1 MADACEPAT
10 FGLNQEDVY
19 DETYRKAGKLDSSN
33 FALKFDP
40 ADLGLVDLIRTEMLE
55 EGRTLSDTKP
65 ELAHRVRAE
74 LYKLNV
80 YGAVSPWQCWTLA
93 DESFCPTGEGA
104 FFKPHVDT
112 PQSELMFGSLVIVFP
127 TPHEGGELVLA
138 SWASQQ
144 LG

>member
-80 YGAVSPWQCWTLA
+80 RPFPQVAQMGAGKPLIPLRFTLGRPASSSLMSIRLAPRNNSVHWLSVCPWSTKVW
-93 DESFCPTGEGA
+93 
-104 FFKPHVDT
+104 
-112 PQSELMFGSLVIVFP
+112 
-127 TPHEGGELVLA
+127 
-138 SWASQQ
+138 
-144 LG
+144 